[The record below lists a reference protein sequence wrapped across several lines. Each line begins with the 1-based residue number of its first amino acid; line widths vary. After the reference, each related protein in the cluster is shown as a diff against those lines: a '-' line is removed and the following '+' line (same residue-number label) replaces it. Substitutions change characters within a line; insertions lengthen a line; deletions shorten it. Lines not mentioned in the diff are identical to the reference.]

1 MRKHKAIRFLMVITV
16 VFVLITFLTMIVKE
30 HYGTNTT
37 IIITAIFIILTLLL
51 GYRYLDLHHE
61 DYAYERVAVV
71 IWVPIGA
78 VLCYLLN
85 VNAGLGPILSMGI
98 VGTLASFAPSLNKNS
113 NYLKQIPASIY
124 CGAFVGMSS
133 VDTTPNIG
141 FVLAA
146 GTVAGLFFMISKNLF
161 LGVGGKLGTMAF
173 AGVTMATLIYWIIV

>member
-1 MRKHKAIRFLMVITV
+1 MRKHKAIRFLMVATV
-16 VFVLITFLTMIVKE
+16 LFTQVTFLTMIVNA
-30 HYGTNTT
+30 HYETNAA
-37 IIITAIFIILTLLL
+37 IIIAALVIILTIVF

-61 DYAYERVAVV
+61 DYAYEKISVV

-85 VNAGLGPILSMGI
+85 IHGGLGSILAMGI
-98 VGTLASFAPSLNKNS
+98 VGTLASFIPSLNKKS
-113 NYLKQIPASIY
+113 NYLQQLPASIY

-133 VDTTPNIG
+133 VATTPSIG

-146 GTVAGLFFMISKNLF
+146 GTLAGLFFMISKNLF

-173 AGVTMATLIYWIIV
+173 AGVITATLIYSLMV

>member
-1 MRKHKAIRFLMVITV
+1 MRKHKAIRFLMVATV
-16 VFVLITFLTMIVKE
+16 LFTQVTFLTMIVNA
-30 HYGTNTT
+30 HYETNAA
-37 IIITAIFIILTLLL
+37 IIIAALVILLTIVF

-61 DYAYERVAVV
+61 DYGYEKISVV

-85 VNAGLGPILSMGI
+85 IHGGFGSILAMGI
-98 VGTLASFAPSLNKNS
+98 VGTLAAFIPSLNKKS
-113 NYLKQIPASIY
+113 NYLQQLPASIY

-133 VDTTPNIG
+133 VATTPSIG

-146 GTVAGLFFMISKNLF
+146 GTLAGLFFMMSKNLF

-173 AGVTMATLIYWIIV
+173 AGVITATLIYSFIA